1 MIPFIEHLEWGNKM
15 KKSERIHDLMIYLN
29 GKNSFNLK
37 DIINKYQISKS
48 TALRDI
54 QSLESIGMPIY
65 SQQGRNGY
73 YGILPN
79 RLLSPIIFT
88 VDEMYALYFAM
99 LTLRDYQTTPFHL
112 STTVLKNKF
121 EMCLSDEKKN
131 QLRKMESILRM
142 GGIKHFN
149 ESKFL
154 KDILAFSIDNK
165 VCQVEYTKNAITQ
178 TYYVQ
183 FFNISSSFGQWYTT
197 ALNFQLEKP
206 IVLRCDKISSIMES
220 KRYVA
225 KDLLELDTSNF
236 EFFKSADAIDFRIEI
251 TQKGV
256 DKFYKENYPS
266 MKLEMID
273 SRFYINGYY
282 NQGEEDFITNYLV
295 SYGKQILS
303 IFSEELKGSIINT
316 LKELDSYY
324 LSLF

>member
-1 MIPFIEHLEWGNKM
+1 M
-15 KKSERIHDLMIYLN
+15 KKSERLHDLMIYLN
-29 GKNSFNLK
+29 GKKSFNLK

-54 QSLESIGMPIY
+54 QSLESIGMPLY
-65 SQQGRNGY
+65 SHQGRNGY

-79 RLLSPIIFT
+79 QLLSPIVFT

-99 LTLRDYQTTPFHL
+99 LTLSDYQTTPFHL
-112 STTVLKNKF
+112 STTALKNKF

-165 VCQVEYTKNAITQ
+165 VCKVEYRKNSITK

-197 ALNFQLEKP
+197 AFNFELEKP
-206 IVLRCDKISSIMES
+206 IVFRCDKISSITKS
-220 KRYVA
+220 TQYIA
-225 KDLLELDTSNF
+225 KDFLELDTSNP
-236 EFFKSADAIDFRIEI
+236 EFFKSIDAIDFRVEI

-266 MKLEMID
+266 MQLEMID
-273 SRFYINGYY
+273 GRFYINGYY
-282 NQGEEDFITNYLV
+282 NQGEEGFITNYFV

-303 IFSEELKGSIINT
+303 ISPDVLKSNIIKSIRG
-316 LKELDSYY
+316 LDTYY
-324 LSLF
+324 LQMS

>member
-1 MIPFIEHLEWGNKM
+1 M
-15 KKSERIHDLMIYLN
+15 KKPERLQDLMIYLN

-37 DIINKYQISKS
+37 DVMNKYQISKS

-79 RLLSPIIFT
+79 RLLSPIVFT

-99 LTLRDYQTTPFHL
+99 LTLSDYQTTPFHL

-121 EMCLSDEKKN
+121 ELCLSDEKKN
-131 QLRKMESILRM
+131 QLRKMERILQM
-142 GGIKHFN
+142 GGTKHFN

-154 KDILAFSIDNK
+154 KDILAFATDNK
-165 VCQVEYTKNAITQ
+165 VCEVEYTKNSATQ
-178 TYYVQ
+178 TFYVQ

-197 ALNFQLEKP
+197 AFNFQSEKP
-206 IVLRCDKISSIMES
+206 IVFRCDKISSIMES
-220 KRYVA
+220 KHYIA
-225 KDLLELDTSNF
+225 KNLLEFDTSSF
-236 EFFKSADAIDFRIEI
+236 EFFKSADAIDFRVEI

-266 MKLEMID
+266 MKLEMIG

-282 NQGEEDFITNYLV
+282 NEGEESFIANYLV

-303 IFSEELKGSIINT
+303 ISPEELKSSIKNT
-316 LKELDSYY
+316 IRELDSYY
-324 LSLF
+324 LSVI

>member
-1 MIPFIEHLEWGNKM
+1 M
-15 KKSERIHDLMIYLN
+15 KKSERLHDLMIYLN
-29 GKNSFNLK
+29 DKNSFNLK

-65 SQQGRNGY
+65 SQQGRNGC

-79 RLLSPIIFT
+79 RLLSPIVFT

-99 LTLRDYQTTPFHL
+99 LTLSDYQTTPFHL
-112 STTVLKNKF
+112 STTALKNKF

-131 QLRKMESILRM
+131 QIRKMESVLQM

-165 VCQVEYTKNAITQ
+165 VCEIEYTKNSIAQ

-197 ALNFQLEKP
+197 ALDFQLEKP
-206 IVLRCDKISSIMES
+206 IVFRCDKISSIKECTH
-220 KRYVA
+220 YVA
-225 KDLLELDTSNF
+225 KDLLELDTSSF
-236 EFFKSADAIDFRIEI
+236 EFFKSTDAIDFRIEI

-266 MKLEMID
+266 MKLEMVD

-282 NQGEEDFITNYLV
+282 NQGEEGFITNYLI
-295 SYGKQILS
+295 SYGKQIIS
-303 IFSEELKGSIINT
+303 IFPEKLKSSITNT
-316 LKELDSYY
+316 IRELDSHY